1 MRSTASPADGGPV
14 LVAEMGNET
23 SPLLKYLIG
32 ATGLSRRKIADAIR
46 QGRVEVNR
54 QIAEDFRQLIR
65 VGSDTVKMDG
75 KAIKPSA
82 QPPICLMLNK
92 PTGFLT
98 TSQDD
103 RERRT
108 VMDLLPGKYQAV
120 QLHVAGRLDMDSSG
134 LLLLTNDGDL
144 TYRITHPKF
153 EHEKEYWV
161 DIAGYLKAAEKRK
174 LEEGIQLED
183 GLTHPARIKTVRGH
197 PPYDYSITI
206 HEGRKRQVRRMFEAL
221 GYRVRELKRVRI
233 GNLLLGDLPEGQTRE
248 LSASDIKKMLAR

>member
-1 MRSTASPADGGPV
+1 
-14 LVAEMGNET
+14 MGNET

-46 QGRVEVNR
+46 QGRIEVNR
-54 QIAEDFRQLIR
+54 QIAEDFRQSIR
-65 VGSDTVKMDG
+65 PGSDTVKMDG

-82 QPPICLMLNK
+82 QPTICLMLNK
-92 PTGFLT
+92 PAGILT

-103 RERRT
+103 QGRRT
-108 VMDLLPGKYQAV
+108 VIDLLPKKYQSMR
-120 QLHVAGRLDMDSSG
+120 LHAAGRLDMNSSG

-161 DIAGYLKAAEKRK
+161 DIAGYLKSAEKQK
-174 LEEGIQLED
+174 LEQGIQLED
-183 GLTHPARIKTVRGH
+183 GMTHPAHIKTIRGH

-233 GNLLLGDLPEGQTRE
+233 GNLLLSDLPEGHARE
-248 LSASDIKKMLAR
+248 LSPIEIKKLLAR